1 MNMHAICKSE
11 KESANFFSQLQSIA
25 ISREP
30 GEERRD
36 RNLGTNVLNVKG
48 WTSVW
53 NVFVPQILG
62 SWLLTNLFALF
73 PSL

>member
-30 GEERRD
+30 GEERKD
-36 RNLGTNVLNVKG
+36 RNLGTNVLNVRMD
-48 WTSVW
+48 
-53 NVFVPQILG
+53 
-62 SWLLTNLFALF
+62 
-73 PSL
+73 